1 MTGVIAKVEPLTP
14 ARALRG
20 PFDYRV
26 PREMHGVGV
35 GSMLVVPF
43 GPRRVLGVVVD
54 TADASDLPEERLV
67 EPLATLGRELPRE
80 LLRLGLWV
88 AGEYCSTPARGLGL
102 VLPPG
107 TGRGAAPR
115 VRARSALVAEL
126 TAEGRAA
133 LAGGVRL
140 GSRQRA
146 AIESLE
152 RGALAAA
159 TLARAGGCDH
169 ATLRTLKRRSLVELR
184 RDELTRRPVIRAVGA
199 RGRGSVELTADQS
212 AALAAVVARMDAGAA
227 GAQRLLL
234 HGVTGSGKTEV
245 YLQSVAAALSRGRSA
260 IVLVP
265 EIALT
270 PQTAARFEER
280 FGDAVAVLH
289 SRLSPGE
296 RYDEWW
302 RLRRG
307 EAQVCVGPRS
317 AVFAPV
323 ERLGLIV
330 VDEEHDASYKQE
342 SDPRY
347 DARHVAARRAADA
360 GAVLVAGSAT
370 PRPES
375 WLGLRR
381 LAIPSRV
388 DGRPLPPVE
397 LLGMAGRSGSLHPR
411 TRAALEE
418 VRVNRG
424 KAIVLLNRRGW
435 SNFVSCRGCGRVWEC
450 PRCDV
455 SLVLHRAEARLSCHH
470 CGHAEPAAAACPDC
484 GSVSVGRHG
493 AGTERLE
500 QELAGLVDPL
510 PVTRLDADTGGGRN
524 GVEAALTSFEQAPG
538 GVLVGTQMVA
548 KGHDFP
554 DVTLGVVLD
563 ADSTLRF
570 PDFRAEERTFALVAQ
585 LAGRSGR
592 GPASGSVLVQGLDIR
607 ARSLEHAASHDSAGF
622 LAGELARRREL
633 GYPPFA
639 TLIRVVCSAKRSG
652 PESEAAKAI
661 RAGLRELER
670 AGASVLGPAPLFR
683 RKDRERAQVLVKS
696 TDRDAAIGAVRAV
709 VEAVAADRRLRGVA
723 LSVDVDPQ

>member
-1 MTGVIAKVEPLTP
+1 MIAKVEPLTS

-26 PREMHGVGV
+26 PREMPGVGV

-54 TADASDLPEERLV
+54 TADRSELPEERLV
-67 EPLATLGRELPRE
+67 EPLATLGRELPAE

-88 AGEYCSTPARGLGL
+88 AREYCSTPARGLGL

-115 VRARSALVAEL
+115 VSARRVLVAEL
-126 TAEGRAA
+126 TAAGRAA
-133 LAGGVRL
+133 LGGGVRL

-146 AIESLE
+146 AIAALS
-152 RGALAAA
+152 RGAVPAAR
-159 TLARAGGCDH
+159 LAREAGCDH
-169 ATLRTLKRRSLVELR
+169 ATLRALERRGLVELR
-184 RDELTRRPVIRAVGA
+184 RDELRRRPSVPGVGA
-199 RGRGSVELTADQS
+199 RGRGEVSLTADQE
-212 AALAAVVARMDAGAA
+212 AALAAVMARLDTSPEVG
-227 GAQRLLL
+227 GRLLL

-245 YLQSVAAALSRGRSA
+245 YLRAVAAVLERGRGA

-270 PQTAARFEER
+270 PQTASRFEER

-307 EAQVCVGPRS
+307 DARVCVGPRS

-330 VDEEHDASYKQE
+330 VDEEHDSSYKQE
-342 SDPRY
+342 GDPRY
-347 DARHVAARRAADA
+347 DARRVAERRAEEA
-360 GAVLVAGSAT
+360 GAVLLAGSAT

-375 WLGLRR
+375 WRALRR
-381 LAIPSRV
+381 LSMPSRV
-388 DGRPLPPVE
+388 DRRPLPPVE
-397 LLGMAGRSGSLHPR
+397 LLGMAGRAGSLHPR

-418 VRVNRG
+418 VRTARG

-450 PRCDV
+450 PQCDV
-455 SLVLHRAEARLSCHH
+455 SLVLHRARARLACHH
-470 CGHAEPAAAACPDC
+470 CGHAEPAPSACPDC

-500 QELAGLVDPL
+500 QELTALVDPV
-510 PVTRLDADTGGGRN
+510 PVTRLDADTGGARAGAATAL
-524 GVEAALTSFEQAPG
+524 GSFEAAPA

-554 DVTLGVVLD
+554 DVTLGVVID
-563 ADSTLRF
+563 ADATLRF
-570 PDFRAEERTFALVAQ
+570 PDLRAEERTFALVAQ

-592 GPASGSVLVQGLDIR
+592 GPAGGAVLVQALDPS
-607 ARSLEHAASHDSAGF
+607 ARSLRHAALHDAEGF
-622 LAGELARRREL
+622 LAGELARRKEL
-633 GYPPFA
+633 GYPPFT
-639 TLIRVVCSAKRSG
+639 TLVRVVCSAASRG
-652 PESEAAKAI
+652 PEAAAAAAV
-661 RAGLRELER
+661 RAALEPQVA
-670 AGASVLGPAPLFR
+670 AGISILGPAPLFR
-683 RKDRERAQVLVKS
+683 RVGRERAQLLVKS
-696 TDRDAAIGAVRAV
+696 RDRGAAIDAVRSAV
-709 VEAVAADRRLRGVA
+709 ETAAADRSLRGAA